1 VVAGATLV
9 LALPGVAHAQAP
21 TAVPTISPSQAE
33 QSLAAAQEVLDPGQD
48 ALDPGQAAAAPAD
61 ASATLNA
68 LAQALPALDG
78 SARARAR
85 ALLARPTDGSAD
97 RYGDGFPKAAPVTY
111 ASSEHFCVFFVS
123 SPGYVD
129 APDLVDANG
138 DETPDYVEAVLAMA
152 ERSYAVQVAPGPL
165 AWAPPKPDRSGCEA
179 DPSTR
184 ADIYLKQ
191 LGKSGV
197 FGYESPDPGQGQ
209 IRSKYGYLV
218 IDDDYAPAE
227 YGFADPLEAARAT
240 VAHEFNHLLQQNYD
254 SFQDVWIFEATAVWA
269 EEQVFPEV
277 NDYLNYVEVFAE
289 RPGTPITDADGAKG
303 LKIYG
308 TGVWNHWLSG
318 SGGGFGIDVVRR
330 AWEVSPAIDPPD
342 FAVGAYQRAIRD
354 LGGRGFSR
362 EFTEFV
368 AATAEWRTAD
378 GAFPDAALYP
388 DVRRKQQLKP
398 GRELEFT
405 LDHTGFRMLDVGARG
420 GGSLV
425 LRAAAEEGLRAGFA
439 LVARDGD
446 PVGGEVVVK
455 RRYLD
460 QGGKA
465 RLTLDSPGRF
475 ERITAVAVN
484 ADGRVAGFGGRDWAY
499 RKDGQRFAVGL
510 ERGG

>member
-1 VVAGATLV
+1 MVAGAALV
-9 LALPGVAHAQAP
+9 FALPAAASAQAP
-21 TAVPTISPSQAE
+21 TSAGATVEASEAE
-33 QSLAAAQEVLDPGQD
+33 QSLAAAEA
-48 ALDPGQAAAAPAD
+48 ALDPGQAAAEPAD
-61 ASATLNA
+61 ASAALNA
-68 LAQALPALDG
+68 LAAALPALDDDD
-78 SARARAR
+78 RARAR
-85 ALLARPTDGSAD
+85 ALLVRPTDGSAD
-97 RYGDGFPKAAPVTY
+97 RYGDGFPKAAPV
-111 ASSEHFCVFFVS
+111 ASAESEHFCVFFVS
-123 SPGYVD
+123 SPEFAD
-129 APDLVDANG
+129 APDLTDANG
-138 DETPDYVEAVLAMA
+138 LEDGDGTPDYVEAVLTMA
-152 ERSYAVQVAPGPL
+152 ERSRAVQVAPGPL
-165 AWAPPKPDRSGCEA
+165 AWAPPKPDLGGCGP
-179 DPSTR
+179 DPSAR

-191 LGKSGV
+191 LGNAGV

-289 RPGTPITDADGAKG
+289 RPGIPITDSDGARG

-318 SGGGFGIDVVRR
+318 SGGGFGLDVVRR
-330 AWEVSPAIDPPD
+330 AWEVSRAIDPAD
-342 FAVGAYQRAIRD
+342 FAIGAYQQAIRD
-354 LGGRGFSR
+354 LGGRSFSR

-368 AATAEWRTAD
+368 VATAEWRTGA

-388 DVRRKQQLKP
+388 DIRRKQQLQP
-398 GRELEFT
+398 GHELDFA
-405 LDHTGFRMLDVGARG
+405 LDHTAFRMLDVGARG
-420 GGSLV
+420 GAPLV
-425 LRAAAEEGLRAGFA
+425 LRGAAERGLRAGFA

-455 RRYLD
+455 SRYLD

-465 RLTLDSPGRF
+465 LVTLNSPGRF
-475 ERITAVAVN
+475 ERITVVAVN
-484 ADGRVAGFGGRDWAY
+484 ADGRVDGFGARDWAY
-499 RKDGQRFAVGL
+499 RKDGQRFAVSV
-510 ERGG
+510 ERRN